1 LFGRLSTV
9 PSAISGPPEPQHNYN
24 NYVSELKSRLQT
36 VHHQARQNLLAS
48 KDKSKEYYDQTTGE
62 TKLKIGDK
70 VLLYDETVRRGRSS
84 KLSAKWIGPYVLT
97 ELEKANATITR
108 GLKSIKVHIN
118 RLKAFY

>member
-9 PSAISGPPEPQHNYN
+9 PSAISGPPEPQYNYD
-24 NYVSELKSRLQT
+24 NYVSELKGRLQT
-36 VHHQARQNLLAS
+36 VHHQACQNLLAS

-70 VLLYDETVRRGRSS
+70 VLLHDETVRRGRSS
-84 KLSAKWIGPYVLT
+84 KLSTKWIGPYVLT
-97 ELEKANATITR
+97 ALEKANATITR
-108 GLKSIKVHIN
+108 GRKSIKVHLN